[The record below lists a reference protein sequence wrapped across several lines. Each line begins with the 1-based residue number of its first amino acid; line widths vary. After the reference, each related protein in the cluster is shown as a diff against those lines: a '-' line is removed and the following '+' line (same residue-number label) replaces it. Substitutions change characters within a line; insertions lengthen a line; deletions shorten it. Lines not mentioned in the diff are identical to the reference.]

1 MLKVLAYS
9 ANHITGTA
17 IKHICG
23 TRTKGNVHVFFVH
36 NAWEIPFYIKDKD
49 PDYIIMDAAPRQF
62 CYLFY
67 TVRRHFPSIPFVCV
81 QERFLFSDYI
91 CAEFFGRMVLS
102 DYSSLLSMQPEL
114 TPYDFIADDIFAG
127 PFFSGGVIQQLFCSP
142 ESCLSHDQ
150 LRNEMNTWL
159 RERIKRIIP
168 SDKCMTFLNSLLNEE
183 PLCALKARKN
193 ISIRQQ
199 YYYRAMVM
207 KHINI
212 RSFTRDFVASL
223 KF

>member
-36 NAWEIPFYIKDKD
+36 NAWEIPFYIKDKE

-67 TVRRHFPSIPFVCV
+67 TVRRLFPSIPFVCV